1 MRTVGLIEPKKKGS
15 GRKKATVEK
24 PEGSGKNAKD

>member
-15 GRKKATVEK
+15 AKKKTAAIK
-24 PEGSGKNAKD
+24 PEGSGKNAKG